1 MVAMNTYLF
10 KIHSDNGTVSLYVNA
25 RNEEIAKFVAMDHE
39 KCPERAI
46 FSIRKLKLRICL

>member
-25 RNEEIAKFVAMDHE
+25 RNEEIAKFIAMDHE
-39 KCPERAI
+39 KCPEHAI
-46 FSIRKLKLRICL
+46 FSIRKLKLRIP